1 MKDSTTTTDIVKM
14 HKKCLD
20 LFLKNQKLIYSVE
33 IRNVSG
39 TLSIGVH
46 FTRENFPGEL
56 PWVTFYSFQSHQI
69 SSKKL
74 ATIEEYLLTGKADF
88 SQMQ

>member
-20 LFLKNQKLIYSVE
+20 LFLKNQSLIYSVE

-39 TLSIGVH
+39 SLSIGIH
-46 FTRENFPGEL
+46 FVREKFPYEL
-56 PWVTFYSFQSHQI
+56 PWVTFYAFQSIQI

-74 ATIEEYLLTGKADF
+74 AAIEEYLLTGKADF